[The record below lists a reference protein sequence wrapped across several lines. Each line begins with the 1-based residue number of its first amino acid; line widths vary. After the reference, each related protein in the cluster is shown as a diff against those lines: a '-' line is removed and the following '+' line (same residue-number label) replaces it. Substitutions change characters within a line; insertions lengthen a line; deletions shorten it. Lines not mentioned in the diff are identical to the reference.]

1 MKFFLPGL
9 VSFALVATLTVAVP
23 VSQSEDERFFGIVES
38 FFKTTTASP
47 VTTTTEAPVFPQL
60 VENILHWLFPT
71 TQSPQI
77 TTFESVTSSEASSTT
92 VESVPSSEASSTTET
107 TSSTSTTTT
116 TTTTPTT
123 TTTTTPS
130 STTETTSSTS
140 TTTTT
145 TTT

>member
-1 MKFFLPGL
+1 MKCFLPGL
-9 VSFALVATLTVAVP
+9 VSFALVATLTDAVP
-23 VSQSEDERFFGIVES
+23 VSQSEDERFFGIIES

-92 VESVPSSEASSTTET
+92 VDSVPSSEASSTTET

-116 TTTTPTT
+116 TTTTA
-123 TTTTTPS
+123 TTTTTP
-130 STTETTSSTS
+130 TTTATTTPTS

-145 TTT
+145 STSTTP